1 MPEVKKLVKTY
12 KVRMICDKCGKGY
25 MRPLGEVLT
34 TFPLQYPHRCSACG
48 HVENYTDTY
57 PRMEYEEVDD
67 DPGTG

>member
-1 MPEVKKLVKTY
+1 MALFVD
-12 KVRMICDKCGKGY
+12 KVNIT
-25 MRPLGEVLT
+25 VN
-34 TFPLQYPHRCSACG
+34 ACG